1 MPRQFFTA
9 DDIRRLAQQRADS
22 LTLAPGDIVT
32 QEAQDVASALG
43 VRLVQGIEADVSSRN
58 KRAAV
63 RIARLADASMEPF
76 TDGEITPGTNAWRKE
91 AFAARLDSTLSVSYM
106 SLDKGAAQR
115 IVQRDEAAIVL
126 EGELIVTCGSEW
138 AHGKSGDVIY
148 ISAGATAA
156 FETPNWTRFVRVTL
170 NR

>member
-9 DDIRRLAQQRADS
+9 DDIRRLAQQCADS
-22 LTLAPGDIVT
+22 LTIAPGDVVT

-43 VRLVQGIEADVSSRN
+43 VRFVQGTESTVSSRSE
-58 KRAAV
+58 RAAV
-63 RIARLADASMEPF
+63 CIARLADAAMEPF
-76 TDGEITPGTNAWRKE
+76 TDDETTPGTNVWRKE
-91 AFAARLDSTLSVSYM
+91 AFAARPNSALSVSYM

-126 EGELIVTCGSEW
+126 EGELIVTCGNEW

>member
-43 VRLVQGIEADVSSRN
+43 VRLVQGTEADVSSRN

-76 TDGEITPGTNAWRKE
+76 TDGEITPGTNAWGKE